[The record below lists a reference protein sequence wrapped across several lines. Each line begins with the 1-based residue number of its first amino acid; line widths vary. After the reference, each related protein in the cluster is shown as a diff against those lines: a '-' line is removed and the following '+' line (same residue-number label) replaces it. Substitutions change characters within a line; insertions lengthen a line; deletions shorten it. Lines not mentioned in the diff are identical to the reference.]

1 MAKQV
6 ILERDGIAKPS
17 YVGFSWTVFFF
28 GAFVPLIRGRYL
40 DALVMFIVALIVAY
54 FSNGLGNLFLGI
66 ILGFFYNKYATEQM
80 LKEGYYPVD
89 EMSAFLLKQHD
100 IYFKNRD

>member
-17 YVGFSWTVFFF
+17 YVGFSWTIFFF
-28 GAFVPLIRGRYL
+28 GAWVPLIRGRYL
-40 DALVMFIVALIVAY
+40 DALVMFMVTMIVAY
-54 FSNGLGNLFLGI
+54 FTHGAGGFIFNI
-66 ILGFFYNKYATEQM
+66 ILSFFYNKYATEQM

-89 EMSAFLLKQHD
+89 ETSAFLLKQHG
-100 IYFKNRD
+100 IYFKSRD

>member
-28 GAFVPLIRGRYL
+28 GAWVPLIRGRYL
-40 DALVMFIVALIVAY
+40 DALVMFMVSIIAAY
-54 FSNGLGNLFLGI
+54 FTSGAGNFILGI

-80 LKEGYYPVD
+80 LKEGYYPAD
-89 EMSAFLLKQHD
+89 EISAFLLKQHG
-100 IYFKNRD
+100 IYFKSRD